1 MIAVF
6 DICQPMGSNRSSYF
20 GDPRNASTR
29 APLRKR
35 RTSLATVIEGVDR
48 ASAALGTDLAAMR
61 PEITAQ
67 WHERARELGLR
78 ESDVPDFCT
87 VRSSDLSAAIDRN
100 RILHSHALQV
110 METLYEQIQNTHS
123 MVILTDHRGL
133 IIHALGDDDFLEK
146 AGRVALR
153 TGVLWS
159 EESKGTNA
167 IGTALLDGRATLVH
181 ADDHFLSINR
191 FLTCSCA
198 PIVDVH
204 GNTIGALDVSGD
216 RGSYHRHTMALA
228 RMSVQMIEN
237 HLFA

>member
-1 MIAVF
+1 M
-6 DICQPMGSNRSSYF
+6 
-20 GDPRNASTR
+20 
-29 APLRKR
+29 
-35 RTSLATVIEGVDR
+35 
-48 ASAALGTDLAAMR
+48 DLAAVR
-61 PEITAQ
+61 PEITSV
-67 WHERARELGLR
+67 WHERSRELGLR
-78 ESDVPDFCT
+78 ESDVPDFST
-87 VRSSDLSAAIDRN
+87 VGHSELSHVVERN
-100 RILHSHALQV
+100 CSLHSHALPV
-110 METLYEQIQNTHS
+110 METLYEQIRNTHS
-123 MVILTDHRGL
+123 IVILTDHRGL

-216 RGSYHRHTMALA
+216 RGSYHRLTRGRRSDPQPER
-228 RMSVQMIEN
+228 RMSLQRRRRKS
-237 HLFA
+237 AR